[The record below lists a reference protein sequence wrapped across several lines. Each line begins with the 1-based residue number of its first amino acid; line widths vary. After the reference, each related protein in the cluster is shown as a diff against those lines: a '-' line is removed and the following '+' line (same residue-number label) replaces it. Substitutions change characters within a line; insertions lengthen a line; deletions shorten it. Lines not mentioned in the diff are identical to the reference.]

1 VLKFSAPA
9 FIWTLVVTILTL
21 LPGRDLPQV
30 NVVNF
35 DKFAHLGV
43 FFLMNFLYLRWK
55 KFGPNLK
62 PSTLIITLLIIAYSG
77 LIELL
82 QGIFYTDRFADW
94 FDFLANATGAGIAYI
109 TFPALANLK
118 R

>member
-1 VLKFSAPA
+1 VIRFVLPA
-9 FIWTLVVTILTL
+9 LVWTLVVTILTL
-21 LPGRDLPQV
+21 LPGKDLPQV

-62 PSTLIITLLIIAYSG
+62 PSALIITLFIIAYSG

-82 QGIFYTDRFADW
+82 QGTFYTDRFADW
-94 FDFLANATGAGIAYI
+94 FDFFANATGAGIAYL
-109 TFPALANLK
+109 TFPVISNLK

>member
-1 VLKFSAPA
+1 MFRFAFPA
-9 FIWTLVVTILTL
+9 ITWTCVVTVLTL
-21 LPGRDLPQV
+21 LPGKDLPQV

-55 KFGPNLK
+55 QFGP
-62 PSTLIITLLIIAYSG
+62 TLQLSARTITLLVIAYGG

-82 QGIFYTDRFADW
+82 QGTFYTDRFADW
-94 FDFLANATGAGIAYI
+94 YDFLANATGAGMAYL
-109 TFPALANLK
+109 TFPVISKFK